1 MKNKSKIFI
10 LAATVAAAMSA
21 SPAQAQNLSFDKDAG
36 DIVLYALKFGGSQT
50 LVLNIGTGQSFR
62 DAGSSLFNIKNIGTE
77 LAAISGQANWWEDGN
92 LYWGIA
98 GVRSSSTGTTAQLF
112 GDPSRTLYLS
122 KERTAIG
129 TVGLASSVNFAD
141 PGNTNMTTAAN
152 NIIAQNNRL
161 ETIGTTD
168 RLVEGTGSSVVDNA
182 NSNPF
187 LGSNPGTAFSVFP
200 GGVIGNFGV
209 GAFGTLD
216 GVNAEGAL
224 DLYRILA
231 ANTASG
237 QEPGPLR
244 TGSYEGSFVI
254 DQSGDVS
261 FIAVPEPSSAVLF
274 GSAALL
280 GGFIRRRKSVA

>member
-1 MKNKSKIFI
+1 MKSQTKLFI
-10 LAATVAAAMSA
+10 LAAAIAGGMSA
-21 SPAQAQNLSFDKDAG
+21 TPAQAQNANFDKDAG

-77 LAAISGQANWWEDGN
+77 LAAISGQANWWEDGD

-98 GVRSSSTGTTAQLF
+98 GVRSASTNTTAQLF
-112 GDPSRTLYLS
+112 GDPNRTLYLS

-129 TVGLASSVNFAD
+129 TVGTASSSNFAD
-141 PGNTNMTTAAN
+141 PGSTNMTTASN
-152 NIIAQNNRL
+152 NIIGQNNRL

-168 RLVEGTGSSVVDNA
+168 RLLESTGSSVVDNA
-182 NSNPF
+182 TSNPF
-187 LGSNPGTAFSVFP
+187 SGSNPGTAFGVFP
-200 GGVIGNFGV
+200 GGVIGNFGA
-209 GAFGTLD
+209 GAFGTLG
-216 GVNAEGAL
+216 GVNAEAAL

-231 ANTASG
+231 STTASG

-261 FIAVPEPSSAVLF
+261 FITVPEPSSAVLI

-280 GGFIRRRKSVA
+280 GGFIRRRKSLA